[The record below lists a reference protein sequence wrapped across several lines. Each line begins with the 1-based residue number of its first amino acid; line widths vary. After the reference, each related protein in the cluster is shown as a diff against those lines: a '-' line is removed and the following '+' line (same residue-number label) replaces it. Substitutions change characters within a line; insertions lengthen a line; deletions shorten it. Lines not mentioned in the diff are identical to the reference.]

1 MINTV
6 HVGIGPLGQKV
17 LRYAVERGCFNVVG
31 AVDPDPQKEGKDLGQ
46 LCGIE
51 PLGIIIRDNLADAI
65 KGQPV
70 DPALSR
76 GRAPSAKAGVA
87 LVTTVSS
94 IVALESQ
101 VAELAN
107 AKLNI
112 VSTCEELFF
121 PWKTNPQV
129 ARRIDDICRQNG
141 VACVGTGVNPG
152 YLMDLLPTVLSGLC
166 QNVEKVEVWRVQDAS
181 VRRIPFQQKIGAGL
195 TLKEFEA
202 KRKAGT
208 LRHVGLSESVD
219 FIAERL
225 GWKLDGSTESLE
237 PVVAENQ
244 IDSGY
249 KPIAKG
255 MACGV
260 QQVGRGFV
268 GDREVI
274 TLNFRAAVGEPE
286 SYDQVHIDGEPE
298 IKSRIA
304 GGVNGDIATCAITLN
319 AVRSILQAG
328 PGLKTM
334 GQIPPIAFFNESD
347 E

>member
-17 LRYAVERGCFNVVG
+17 LRYAVERGCFNIVV
-31 AVDPDPQKEGKDLGQ
+31 AVDNDPEKAGKDLGQ

-51 PLGIIIRDNLADAI
+51 PLGITVRDNLADAI
-65 KGQPV
+65 KGQSV
-70 DPALSR
+70 D
-76 GRAPSAKAGVA
+76 VA

-94 IVALESQ
+94 IVTLESQ

-129 ARRIDDICRQNG
+129 AGRIDDICRRNG

-166 QNVEKVEVWRVQDAS
+166 QNVSKVEVWRVQDAS
-181 VRRIPFQQKIGAGL
+181 IRRIPFQQKIGAGL
-195 TLKEFEA
+195 TLEEFEA
-202 KRKAGT
+202 KKQTGT
-208 LRHVGLSESVD
+208 LRHVGLPESVD
-219 FIAERL
+219 FIAEKL
-225 GWKLDGSTESLE
+225 GWKLDKNTESLE
-237 PVVAENQ
+237 PVIAESQ

-249 KPIAKG
+249 KPISKG
-255 MACGV
+255 MTCGV
-260 QQVGRGFV
+260 HQVGRGFV
-268 GDREVI
+268 GEQEVI

-286 SYDQVHIDGEPE
+286 SYDQVHIAGEPE

-334 GQIPPIAFFNESD
+334 TQIPPISFLNEAAIS
-347 E
+347 

>member
-17 LRYAVERGCFNVVG
+17 LRYTVERGCFNIVG
-31 AVDPDPQKEGKDLGQ
+31 AVDPDPEKAGKDLGR

-51 PLGIIIRDNLADAI
+51 PLGITIRDNLADAI
-65 KGQPV
+65 EGQSV
-70 DPALSR
+70 D
-76 GRAPSAKAGVA
+76 VA

-94 IVALESQ
+94 LVALESQ

-107 AKLNI
+107 ARLNI
-112 VSTCEELFF
+112 VSTCEELFY
-121 PWKTNPQV
+121 PWKTNPEI
-129 ARRIDDICRQNG
+129 AGRIDEICRKNG
-141 VACVGTGVNPG
+141 IACVGTGVNPG

-166 QNVEKVEVWRVQDAS
+166 QSVRKVEVWRVQDAS
-181 VRRIPFQQKIGAGL
+181 VRRFPFQQKIGAGL
-195 TLKEFEA
+195 TLDEFEA

-208 LRHVGLSESVD
+208 LRHVGLPESVD

-225 GWKLDGSTESLE
+225 GFKLDKKTESLE
-237 PVVAENQ
+237 PVVAESQ
-244 IDSGY
+244 IDTGY

-286 SYDQVHIDGEPE
+286 SYDQVHIEGEPE
-298 IKSRIA
+298 IKSRIT

-319 AVRSILQAG
+319 AVRSILQVG

-334 GQIPPIAFFNESD
+334 AQIPPIAYFNETA
-347 E
+347 